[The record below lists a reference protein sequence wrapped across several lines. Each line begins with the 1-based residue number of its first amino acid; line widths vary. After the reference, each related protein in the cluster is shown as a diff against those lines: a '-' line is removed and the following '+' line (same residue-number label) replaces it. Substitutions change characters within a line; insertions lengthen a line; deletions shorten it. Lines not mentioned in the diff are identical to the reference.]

1 MKKLFVS
8 LLMALSFAPSFAG
21 DYMKVAEKY
30 VITEDYQRCY
40 NVKPGYSRK
49 DNTPWT
55 PYCGKINNFYYEEGY
70 EYTIMVEQYDLNQ
83 PEMTVT
89 KTLARDN
96 SSYYKRLQHKK
107 DSIKA
112 ARAAAAKAGK

>member
-8 LLMALSFAPSFAG
+8 LLMALTMAPAFAG

-70 EYTIMVEQYDLNQ
+70 EYTIMVEQYDLNL
-83 PEMTVT
+83 PELTVT
-89 KTLARDN
+89 NTLARDN

-112 ARAAAAKAGK
+112 ARAAAAKGGK

>member
-1 MKKLFVS
+1 MKKFLIS
-8 LLMALSFAPSFAG
+8 ILMTLSIAPAFAG

-70 EYTIMVEQYDLNQ
+70 EYTIMVESYDLNQ

-96 SSYYKRLQHKK
+96 SSYYKRLQRKK

-112 ARAAAAKAGK
+112 VRAAQAKTKK